1 MRGEAA
7 MMRIGRASFG
17 PRYSLSF
24 RRKRFGT
31 GMTLAAF
38 GAASLLLFAASE
50 IAKEQAYAPPAA
62 PPSHVNAIK
71 PAVARSSDEAKASPA
86 RADNLNDRQRRLL
99 MLLLMNSAGPMRPY
113 GNLGR

>member
-1 MRGEAA
+1 

-17 PRYSLSF
+17 PRYSLSLG
-24 RRKRFGT
+24 RKRFGT
-31 GMTLAAF
+31 GLTLAAL
-38 GAASLLLFAASE
+38 GAASLLVLAASE
-50 IAKEQAYAPPAA
+50 IAREQAGALPMAS
-62 PPSHVNAIK
+62 PSQINAIK